1 MHTQIYILGR
11 ALCNAYLQNNK
22 EEFQN
27 LIENNHSDFHVF
39 RMGVDDVYELN
50 EQLSGCEIMLVLN
63 GSEVKKF
70 EEVTGYILH
79 FNN

>member
-1 MHTQIYILGR
+1 MNTQIYILGK
-11 ALCNAYLQNNK
+11 ALISAYLRQDKDRFNH
-22 EEFQN
+22 
-27 LIENNHSDFHVF
+27 LVENNLSDFHVF
-39 RMGVDDVYELN
+39 REGIDDKDELN